1 MKPCLFA
8 LFGLLLANPI
18 IGQPTNPTPPQK
30 PDSSYKKPCDCSAI
44 ATGAKGYV
52 SSEIEA
58 GKAVADLLTLIRNNS
73 TLNYTNS
80 IVVRA
85 AGCGAPE
92 SRNCPTDLTDKKAAD
107 VPLILYNNV
116 FMEGINRKVA
126 LMTHVDQHILA
137 HEISHHVLG
146 HLKNTDGVAV
156 FGGLKGTDATDTTRI
171 QRRYKVTN
179 TQAEE
184 IQADFFGLWVLSL
197 LDKSLNFES
206 FVSDFDTDYI
216 RQYLE
221 SDSKYSATH
230 PAFKDRISAMRR
242 FWKQLQLR
250 ELQQKGISRGYFAN
264 SASVAYLELHP
275 ERTFWDLGFVG
286 GLTIA
291 GQPEFSVGGV
301 PVDGLVYR
309 VPNAY
314 NLYLGLQ
321 ITRFKWQSHWQ
332 FEAEVAYSTQ
342 KYGTLIGDKP
352 AQRLLETLDLYY
364 LTAFPKATCILLGRR
379 ANRFAANRFSLF
391 ASAGPMVR
399 MPVGF
404 AYQNYGTTGA
414 PANIPSLQISVNP
427 RASVGVE
434 LLKKSFRPGSYKIA
448 LSYEF
453 THLQLATTPKP
464 KALSHNFDLTFHY
477 SFSRW

>member
-1 MKPCLFA
+1 MKPCLLA
-8 LFGLLLANPI
+8 LFVLFVVNQVV
-18 IGQPTNPTPPQK
+18 GQPAKPTPTQQT
-30 PDSSYKKPCDCSAI
+30 DLSYKQFCDCRALT
-44 ATGAKGYV
+44 TGVKGYLP
-52 SSEIEA
+52 SEEA
-58 GKAVADLLTLIRNNS
+58 ANKAVSELLTLIRRNS
-73 TLNYTNS
+73 SMQYTDS
-80 IVVRA
+80 IVVKA

-92 SRNCPTDLTDKKAAD
+92 ARSCPTVLTEKKAAD
-107 VPLILYNNV
+107 VPLILYNKV
-116 FMEGINRKVA
+116 FMEGVNKKVA
-126 LMTHVDQHILA
+126 FMTRVDRHILA

-146 HLKNTDGVAV
+146 HLKNTDGIAV
-156 FGGLKGTDATDTTRI
+156 FGGLKGTDAGDTTRI

-179 TQAEE
+179 IQAEE

-197 LDKSLNFES
+197 LDKSLNFEA
-206 FVSDFDTDYI
+206 FVSEFDTDYI

-221 SDSKYSATH
+221 PDSKYSASH

-275 ERTFWDLGFVG
+275 ERTFWDLGFVA
-286 GLTIA
+286 GLTVA
-291 GQPEFSVGGV
+291 GQPQFSVDGV
-301 PVDGLVYR
+301 PVDGLLYR

-321 ITRFKWQSHWQ
+321 ITRFRWQSPWQ

-352 AQRLLETLDLYY
+352 SQRLLETLNLYY
-364 LTAFPKATCILLGRR
+364 LTAFPKATWIPFGRR
-379 ANRFAANRFSLF
+379 PNQFAANRFGVF

-399 MPVGF
+399 IPIGF
-404 AYQNYGTTGA
+404 TYQNYGTTVA
-414 PANIPSLQISVNP
+414 PANMPSLQLSVNP
-427 RASVGVE
+427 RASIGVE

-448 LSYEF
+448 LSYE
-453 THLQLATTPKP
+453 LARIQLATTPKP
-464 KALSHNFDLTFHY
+464 KALSHNVDLTFHY